1 MLEFGTTST
10 NSNETSS
17 NVIVQPVTITDFNVT
32 YGEKRDWQQYS
43 DDIGIDLVLDVGQ
56 DFQPTMYI
64 GGSFAIDEL
73 NNTITGWGRAYKVKM
88 FLDAIGHRVRLAK
101 GTVVS
106 DNRLPDDAKSQ
117 IVGKKF
123 LRLSYL
129 STKVKAD
136 GSHRWKDWQDTDKIG
151 NEQPLKDAFTLAV
164 SKEYVKDFL
173 DPHDNAMDGPWDSP
187 AEAETKQPANLPL

>member
-1 MLEFGTTST
+1 
-10 NSNETSS
+10 
-17 NVIVQPVTITDFNVT
+17 
-32 YGEKRDWQQYS
+32 
-43 DDIGIDLVLDVGQ
+43 
-56 DFQPTMYI
+56 
-64 GGSFAIDEL
+64 
-73 NNTITGWGRAYKVKM
+73 M

-164 SKEYVKDFL
+164 SKQYVKDFL
-173 DPHDNAMDGPWDSP
+173 DPDSTDMDGPW
-187 AEAETKQPANLPL
+187 EEETTQTAGLPL